1 MVANDETENNPDRK
15 TESRIYTDGNA
26 DRCGDHRRSGGRRDS
41 NLQFTASQ
49 GVRRNRLSQRAE
61 LLRPAP
67 I

>member
-26 DRCGDHRRSGGRRDS
+26 DRCGNHRRSGGRRDPD
-41 NLQFTASQ
+41 LQLTASQ
-49 GVRRNRLSQRAE
+49 GTRRNRLSQRAE
-61 LLRPAP
+61 LLRSAP